1 MTSQSVVAL
10 VSGLWPFYTGDP
22 VSIEL
27 LNRSD
32 ACRSKAMVMYD
43 RDRGRWSVFLD
54 ASMTPREVLYYAGH
68 ELGHVVKGHTDKSGD
83 SWTVAVNRS
92 VFTDGQSVVL
102 NVGRARWASTQQD
115 TDAMERERQA
125 DAFAESFTE
134 QWLPVVETI
143 DRAVTVAVQ
152 TMIKGVYDV
161 RTSNS

>member
-10 VSGLWPFYTGDP
+10 VSGLWPFYTNGEQ

-43 RDRGRWSVFLD
+43 RDRGRWTVFLD
-54 ASMTPREVLYYAGH
+54 DALSPRETLYYAGH
-68 ELGHVVKGHTDKSGD
+68 ELGHVVLGHTDRLGD

-102 NVGRARWASTQQD
+102 NVGRARWASKQQD
-115 TDAMERERQA
+115 TEAMERERQA
-125 DAFAESFTE
+125 DAFAESFCE
-134 QWLPVVETI
+134 AWSCVLETV
-143 DRAVTVAVQ
+143 DQAVNAAVQ
-152 TMIKGVYDV
+152 QLAKGGYHV
-161 RTSNS
+161 RTGS